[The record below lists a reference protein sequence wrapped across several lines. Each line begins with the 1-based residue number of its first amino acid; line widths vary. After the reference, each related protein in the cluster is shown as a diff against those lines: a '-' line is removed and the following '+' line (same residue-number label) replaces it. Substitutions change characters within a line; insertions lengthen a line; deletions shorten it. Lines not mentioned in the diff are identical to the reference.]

1 MLARENG
8 KDGMAEVLK
17 GRLANKH
24 SGLREREGE
33 RNLRRY
39 DSFVGYRTDVR
50 AMKEVCIFE
59 TNK

>member
-8 KDGMAEVLK
+8 RDGMAELLK

-39 DSFVGYRTDVR
+39 DSFVGYCTDVH
-50 AMKEVCIFE
+50 AMKRYVYI
-59 TNK
+59 